1 MGSGTEV
8 RIGELSKAT
17 GVSTRSLRY
26 YEQQGLIRSQRQANG
41 YREYGPEAVDVVAF
55 VQDLFAAGLSSRLL
69 REIIPCAVGDSDGP
83 PPADLLAQVEKV
95 RDDLVHQ
102 EQRLRARRQTL
113 DDYLA
118 DRAAP
123 RHPRDLTD
131 AR

>member
-1 MGSGTEV
+1 MAAPMPLEPPVTSAYRPDICSAFV
-8 RIGELSKAT
+8 MRL
-17 GVSTRSLRY
+17 
-26 YEQQGLIRSQRQANG
+26 ANG

-69 REIIPCAVGDSDGP
+69 REIIPCASGSEAP
-83 PPADLLAQVEKV
+83 PPPELLAQVEKV

-102 EQRLRARRQTL
+102 EQRLRSRRQTL

-123 RHPRDLTD
+123 RHPLGVSD